1 MILSLIEWNTF
12 WIGLLTGTLASLLY
26 FAGLAVGMRLALQR
40 DKPAGLLF
48 ISAAVRMALLLWFGS
63 WVASTGSGAFIGF
76 ALAFVVTRLIITA
89 LVRPSG
95 KTEPAQWN

>member
-12 WIGLLTGTLASLLY
+12 WIGLVAGAFASLLY

-48 ISAAVRMALLLWFGS
+48 ISAAVRIALLLWLGS
-63 WVASTGSGAFIGF
+63 WIASLGSGALIGF
-76 ALAFVVTRLIITA
+76 ALAFIVTRFIITA

-95 KTEPAQWN
+95 KPEPAQWN